1 MPNRLSRFLRA
12 FPFSLGLYR
21 IWPGTYISAIPDRY
35 GANLRRYL
43 ARGGSADGGN
53 LKRFMRSNSP
63 NNRGDLTRYFFFRLA
78 IDQLQK
84 EGIRGDV
91 AELGVYKGSTAVLMV
106 RLARLWG
113 STAYLLDTFDGF
125 HDGDL
130 DSRDRSRVRHFRKSS
145 MEEVRELVG
154 DTNVRFVRGRFPESA
169 DEIDASASFCLVHI
183 DCDVYV
189 PYIAALEY
197 FYSRL
202 VPGGF
207 LIMHDY
213 MSLHWD
219 GAERAVDEFFVDKPE
234 KPIPIPD
241 KSGTVVIRKAATAAG

>member
-1 MPNRLSRFLRA
+1 MRRRLSRFLRA
-12 FPFSLGLYR
+12 LPFSLGLHR

-35 GANLRRYL
+35 AVNRRRYL
-43 ARGGSADGGN
+43 ARGGSADDGN

-63 NNRGDLTRYFFFRLA
+63 NNRGDLTRYFFLCLV

-91 AELGVYKGSTAVLMV
+91 AELGVYRGSTAVLMAK
-106 RLARLWG
+106 LARLFG

-125 HDGDL
+125 HDSDL
-130 DSRDRSRVRHFRKSS
+130 GSADRYKVQHFRRSS
-145 MEEVRELVG
+145 IEEVRDLVG
-154 DTNVRFVRGRFPESA
+154 DANVRFVQGRFPESA
-169 DEIDASASFCLVHI
+169 VQIDASACFCLVHI
-183 DCDVYV
+183 DCDVYI
-189 PYIAALEY
+189 PYMAALQY

-234 KPIPIPD
+234 KPVPIPD
-241 KSGTVVIRKAATAAG
+241 KSGTVVIRKAATTR